1 MGVVRYRVDDLAAR
15 CDVSVDTVRYYQAKG
30 LLHRPEREGRLA
42 WYTDDHLARVRRIR
56 ELKTQGFSLGMIGR
70 ALDGDLDASEQAL
83 AAALAGPLPGEV
95 GTADQRLSLDDLV
108 QRTGASRPLL
118 EAIAREGL
126 LVPRDSDSPRPYT
139 AADSD
144 ALMAGLALLSAG
156 VPLSELLALA
166 REHDRAARAVA
177 HRAVELFA
185 RYVRDPIRDSA
196 GSDAEAAE
204 RMVDAL
210 YLMLPAAGA
219 MLSHHFQR
227 RLLAAARARIAD
239 SPALAPV
246 GKRRSDATRSL
257 PADDQAV
264 EVR

>member
-1 MGVVRYRVDDLAAR
+1 MSDHSYSGVVRYRVHELAAR
-15 CDVSVDTVRYYQAKG
+15 CAISVDTVRYYQAKG
-30 LLHRPEREGRLA
+30 MLHRPQREGRLA
-42 WYTDDHLARVRRIR
+42 WYSDEHLGRLRRIR
-56 ELKTQGFSLGMIGR
+56 ELKDQGCSLGMIGR
-70 ALDGDLDASEQAL
+70 LLDGDLDASEEAL
-83 AAALAGPLPGEV
+83 AVALAGPLPGEV
-95 GTADQRLSLDDLV
+95 ATIDQRLSLDDLA

-126 LVPRDSDSPRPYT
+126 LVPRDEDSPRPYT
-139 AADSD
+139 SADAD
-144 ALMAGLALLSAG
+144 AMAAGLALLSVG

-177 HRAVELFA
+177 DQAVELFA

-210 YLMLPAAGA
+210 HLMLPAAAA

-227 RLLAAARARIAD
+227 RLLAAARARMAD
-239 SPALAPV
+239 PNALGTP
-246 GKRRSDATRSL
+246 RL
-257 PADDQAV
+257 PAEDEAGQAG
-264 EVR
+264 

>member
-1 MGVVRYRVDDLAAR
+1 VQELAAR
-15 CDVSVDTVRYYQAKG
+15 CAISVDTVRYYQAKG
-30 LLHRPEREGRLA
+30 MLHRPQREGRLA
-42 WYTDDHLARVRRIR
+42 WYSDEHLARLRRIR
-56 ELKTQGFSLGMIGR
+56 ELKDQGCSLGMIGR
-70 ALDGDLDASEQAL
+70 LLDGDLDASEAL
-83 AAALAGPLPGEV
+83 AVALAGPLPGEV
-95 GTADQRLSLDDLV
+95 ATIDQRLSLDDLA

-126 LVPRDSDSPRPYT
+126 LVPRDEDSPRPYT
-139 AADSD
+139 PADAD
-144 ALMAGLALLSAG
+144 AMAAGLALLSVG

-177 HRAVELFA
+177 DQAVELFA

-210 YLMLPAAGA
+210 HLMLPAAAA

-227 RLLAAARARIAD
+227 RLLAAARARMAD
-239 SPALAPV
+239 PNAL
-246 GKRRSDATRSL
+246 GTLRL
-257 PADDQAV
+257 PAEDEAGQAG
-264 EVR
+264 